1 MKKVFTILAAIL
13 MLAFSVV
20 PVFAEEVK
28 SPEATKAS
36 YVIEVG
42 KPESGHGYR
51 VDYEIKS
58 EIKEDGRQTV
68 KFYVTTD
75 DDTEFID
82 WIIEGDYDPDQ
93 NLDLSKPE
101 IELEIFGPVKVVPN
115 VKTNEPTGDS
125 NATQPTTAVV
135 VSPSEGQPATSGSD
149 KGKTSSGTQQGG
161 SGSAVVAQDK
171 GSKSPQTGSDNTIA
185 YVVLLASTAV
195 CCAAVIKYSKSK

>member
-1 MKKVFTILAAIL
+1 MKKVLTILAMML
-13 MLAFSVV
+13 MLTFSVV
-20 PVFAEEVK
+20 PVFADEVK

-161 SGSAVVAQDK
+161 SGTAAVTQDK

-185 YVVLLASTAV
+185 YVVLLASAAV